1 MFMHHFSE
9 VSRLQILA
17 IMLQKELLKN
27 QKPVKGAAETTEI
40 NPKIE
45 LDGWNIEVG
54 IRSERHGFLSIVCLT
69 LGKSV
74 SHLGPYLVH
83 L

>member
-1 MFMHHFSE
+1 MYHFSE

-17 IMLQKELLKN
+17 MMLQKELLKN

-45 LDGWNIEVG
+45 LEMVATLRWELDL
-54 IRSERHGFLSIVCLT
+54 RDMGFFQLSV
-69 LGKSV
+69 
-74 SHLGPYLVH
+74 
-83 L
+83 

>member
-1 MFMHHFSE
+1 MFMYHFSE

-17 IMLQKELLKN
+17 MMLQKELLKN

-45 LDGWNIEVG
+45 LEMVATLRWELDL
-54 IRSERHGFLSIVCLT
+54 RDMGFFQLSVWL
-69 LGKSV
+69 
-74 SHLGPYLVH
+74 
-83 L
+83 

>member
-45 LDGWNIEVG
+45 LDG
-54 IRSERHGFLSIVCLT
+54 
-69 LGKSV
+69 
-74 SHLGPYLVH
+74 
-83 L
+83 